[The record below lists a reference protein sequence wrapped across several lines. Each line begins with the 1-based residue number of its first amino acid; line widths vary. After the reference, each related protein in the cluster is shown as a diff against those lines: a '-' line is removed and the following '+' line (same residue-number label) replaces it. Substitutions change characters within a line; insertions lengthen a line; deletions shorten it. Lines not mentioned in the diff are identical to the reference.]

1 MKPTEPYYRCTDPT
15 DPAAVYN
22 TTRNR
27 ADLAFWRQLAP
38 AEDDD
43 VDTAVALLSNRTGQS
58 RYDTLTWVNIVHL
71 LDRYPLLSA
80 HHESLGLLDFRR
92 LRAIERGLFAVTEEG
107 IIAEVD
113 RRLTHYLT
121 ATQRNQQLPGYKA
134 IANKI
139 RRILAELD
147 PEAAEQESA
156 QHREGIN
163 FSSSGHGDTVITIT
177 VAADKGAEIKEI
189 LALVA
194 AEKEAKNEK
203 RASLLSAFLE
213 LIRGDAYAPR
223 VTFNVYGSADGTP
236 EYLTGAGWLDDRQS
250 AEWADRIT
258 DIRDMDQAAT
268 AATEAYR
275 PTKAIAAAVRGRD
288 GTCRGPENC
297 DVDAKDCELDHVL
310 NHADGGETAVT
321 NLQALCPRHHNMKTG
336 RRITASMNKNGE
348 VTWTYPDGSTVVTVP
363 NGPLAKAN
371 QRFGQSFAQR
381 RTKRIE
387 ERRKVNRENPPT
399 LWDGLNEPPF

>member
-1 MKPTEPYYRCTDPT
+1 M
-15 DPAAVYN
+15 
-22 TTRNR
+22 
-27 ADLAFWRQLAP
+27 
-38 AEDDD
+38 
-43 VDTAVALLSNRTGQS
+43 ALPSTRTGQS
-58 RYDTLTWVNIVHL
+58 RYDTLNWVNIVHL
-71 LDRYPLLSA
+71 LDRNPLLSA

-92 LRAIERGLFAVTEEG
+92 LRAVERRLFAVTEES

-113 RRLTHYLT
+113 RRSTNYLT
-121 ATQRNQQLPGYKA
+121 ATQRSQQLPGYKA

-147 PEAAEQESA
+147 PDAAEQENA
-156 QHREGIN
+156 QHREGLN
-163 FSSSGHGDTVITIT
+163 FSSSGHGETVITLT
-177 VAADKGAEIKEI
+177 VAEDKGAEIKEI
-189 LALVA
+189 LAMVA

-213 LIRGDAYAPR
+213 LIRGEAYVSR

-250 AEWADRIT
+250 AEWADRVT
-258 DIRDMDQAAT
+258 DGRGMDQAAT
-268 AATEAYR
+268 AATEVYR

-297 DVDAKDCELDHVL
+297 DVDARDCELDHVV
-310 NHADGGETAVT
+310 NHADGGETTVT
-321 NLQALCPRHHNMKTG
+321 NLQSLCPGHHNMKTS
-336 RRITASMNKNGE
+336 RRITASMSKNGE

-363 NGPLAKAN
+363 NGPLAKTN
-371 QRFGQSFAQR
+371 QRFGQSFVQR

-387 ERRKVNRENPPT
+387 ERRKANRQNPPT
-399 LWDGLNEPPF
+399 LWDDLTEPPF